1 MTDETDLDAFAFGAS
16 DPDEDAARARVL
28 RLVRTV
34 GLETAVAALL
44 ELAADKKAPAA
55 ARGAASRTIL
65 EMAGAL
71 TWRDRAAAEVTKNPA
86 EMSGEELQ
94 AAITKLQCRQR
105 PRRAAGGE
113 SDAVFG

>member
-1 MTDETDLDAFAFGAS
+1 MTDEADLDAFAFDAS

-28 RLVRTV
+28 RLVRTD
-34 GLETAVAALL
+34 GLEIAVTALL

-71 TWRDRAAAEVTKNPA
+71 TWRDRAAAEVTKNSA

-94 AAITKLQCRQR
+94 AAIAKLQRRRR
-105 PRRAAGGE
+105 PKRIAGEE
-113 SDAVFG
+113 SNNVFG